1 VIERSDEVEVILLK
15 DVENIG
21 AKGDIANVAD
31 GYARNYL
38 FPRSLA
44 QTATPGRVAAIRK
57 AMEEKATRERREA
70 ERAEEVRDTLS
81 KTVLTIPASVGAGER
96 LFGSITNQDVA
107 TAIFNARKIRIDKRN
122 VVLEEPI
129 RSLGTYLVRVDV
141 HESVEPAEVKV
152 IVAAEGAEE

>member
-1 VIERSDEVEVILLK
+1 MIERSDEVEVILLK